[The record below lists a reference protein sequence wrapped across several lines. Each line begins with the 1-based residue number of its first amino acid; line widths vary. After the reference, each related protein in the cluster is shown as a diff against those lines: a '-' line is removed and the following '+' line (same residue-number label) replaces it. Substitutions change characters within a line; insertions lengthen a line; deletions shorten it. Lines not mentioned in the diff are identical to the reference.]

1 VSEAGV
7 TACVALGS
15 NLEDPAGQ
23 VSGAF
28 AELAAIPATRLV
40 ARSRLYRTR
49 AVGPPQPDYVN
60 AAAVLQTTL
69 EPGALLAALQRIEAD
84 HGRLRETRW
93 GPRTLDLD
101 LLTYGDRVIDTP
113 VLRLP
118 HPHLAERA
126 FVLAPLA
133 EVAADLRI
141 PGLGTVRD
149 LLSALTL
156 DGVAAMGGDD
166 GGR

>member
-1 VSEAGV
+1 VTGAAV

-15 NLEDPAGQ
+15 NLGDPVQQ

-28 AELAAIPATRLV
+28 AELAAIPDTRLV

-60 AAAVLQTTL
+60 AAAVLETTL
-69 EPGALLAALQRIEAD
+69 APESLLEALQGIEAA
-84 HGRLRETRW
+84 HGRRREIHW

-101 LLTYGDRVIDTP
+101 LLTYGDRVIESSR
-113 VLRLP
+113 LQLP

-133 EVAADLRI
+133 EVAADLSI
-141 PGLGTVRD
+141 PGRGRVRD
-149 LLSALTL
+149 LLAALPL
-156 DGVAAMGGDD
+156 DGVAAMEED
-166 GGR
+166 RAP

>member
-1 VSEAGV
+1 MTGRAV

-15 NLEDPAGQ
+15 NLEDPVRQ
-23 VSGAF
+23 VSSAF
-28 AELAAIPATRLV
+28 AELAALPATRLV

-60 AAAVLQTTL
+60 AAAVLETTL
-69 EPGALLAALQRIEAD
+69 DPESLLEALQRIEAG
-84 HGRLRETRW
+84 HGRRRETRW

-113 VLRLP
+113 GLQLP
-118 HPHLAERA
+118 HPRLAERA

-141 PGLGTVRD
+141 PGLGPVSD
-149 LLSALTL
+149 LLAAVSL
-156 DGVAAMGGDD
+156 DGVAALEDD
-166 GGR
+166 RGR

>member
-1 VSEAGV
+1 
-7 TACVALGS
+7 
-15 NLEDPAGQ
+15 
-23 VSGAF
+23 
-28 AELAAIPATRLV
+28 
-40 ARSRLYRTR
+40 
-49 AVGPPQPDYVN
+49 VN

-69 EPGALLAALQRIEAD
+69 EPEALLAALQRIEAD
-84 HGRLRETRW
+84 HGRLRETHW

-156 DGVAAMGGDD
+156 DGVAVMGGDD

>member
-1 VSEAGV
+1 MSRAAV

-15 NLEDPAGQ
+15 NLEDPVRQ

-28 AELAAIPATRLV
+28 AELAAIPCTRLA

-60 AAAVLQTTL
+60 AAAVLETTL
-69 EPGALLAALQRIEAD
+69 GPEALLAALQRVEAA
-84 HGRLRETRW
+84 HGRRREVHW

-101 LLTYGDRVIDTP
+101 LLTYGDRVIDAP
-113 VLRLP
+113 GLQLP

-133 EVAADLRI
+133 EVAADLPI
-141 PGLGTVRD
+141 PGLGTVRE
-149 LLSALTL
+149 LLGRVPL
-156 DGVAAMGGDD
+156 DGVSAMEDAGGD
-166 GGR
+166 